1 MSITETLKKGAKG
14 SEVSELQEVLI
25 KLQFNPGRVDGDF
38 GDQTEVAVK
47 QFQQKQGLTADGV
60 VGIETRTA
68 LNKLITQLMEL
79 AKLYGGTSGKLP
91 LPGVTLIKEFEG
103 CKLTAYPDPLS
114 KGKPYTIGW
123 GSTRKKDGSEWSLG
137 ETITQAEA
145 DELLILQLER
155 NYLPALEKIPSW
167 QEFNPYQQGAL
178 LSFAYNLGRN
188 FYGSQGFETITKV
201 LNNKEWDKIESTL
214 IMYRNPG
221 SSVEAGL
228 RRRRVAEAKLFLQPL
243 FDNV

>member
-1 MSITETLKKGAKG
+1 MRITETLRKGAKG
-14 SEVSELQEVLI
+14 SEVREMQEILA
-25 KLQFNPGRVDGDF
+25 KLKFAPGQIDGDF
-38 GDQTEVAVK
+38 GDKTELAVK
-47 QFQQKQGLTADGV
+47 QFQQKQGITPDGV
-60 VGIETRTA
+60 VGLETRTI
-68 LNKLITQLMEL
+68 LNQLIQQLVEL
-79 AKLYGGTSGKLP
+79 AKLYGGASGKLP

-137 ETITQAEA
+137 EKITQAEA

-155 NYLPALEKIPSW
+155 KYLPPLEKIPCW
-167 QEFNPYQQGAL
+167 QELNPYQQGAL
-178 LSFAYNLGRN
+178 LSFAYNLGAN
-188 FYGSQGFETITKV
+188 FYGSHGFETMTRV
-201 LNNKEWDKIESTL
+201 LKNQEWDKIESTL

-228 RRRRVAEAKLFLQPL
+228 RRRRIAEAKLFLQPL
-243 FDNV
+243 FNKV